1 MTDSNEKRVSI
12 ITRNTK
18 ETKISVKV
26 ELDGKGNHSISTGL
40 PFFDHMLEQISKH
53 SLIDLDLKCIG
64 DLKVDAH
71 HTMEDCGWAL
81 GSAIKK
87 ALGNK
92 KGIMR
97 YSFNYLPMDECLT
110 RCCLDVSGRPWL
122 IWNVFLPNISIK
134 NIETEIFK
142 EFFQSLSQAAGFTLH
157 IENLYGKN
165 THHIIESCFKAFAIT
180 LRRAIS
186 IDLINFDNIPSVS
199 YTHLTLPTKRIV

>member
-1 MTDSNEKRVSI
+1 MTDLKEKRISLI
-12 ITRNTK
+12 SRNTN

-186 IDLINFDNIPSVS
+186 IDLINFDNIPS
-199 YTHLTLPTKRIV
+199 TKGTLSGNY

>member
-1 MTDSNEKRVSI
+1 MIDSNEKRVSI
-12 ITRNTK
+12 ITRNTT

-26 ELDGKGNHSISTGL
+26 ELDGKGNYSISTGL

-71 HTMEDCGWAL
+71 HTMEDCGWAI

-142 EFFQSLSQAAGFTLH
+142 EFFQSFSQAAGFTLH

-186 IDLINFDNIPSVS
+186 IDLINFDNIPS
-199 YTHLTLPTKRIV
+199 TKGTLSGNY

>member
-1 MTDSNEKRVSI
+1 MTDLKEKRISLVS
-12 ITRNTK
+12 RNTN

-26 ELDGKGNHSISTGL
+26 ELDGKGNYSISTGL

-71 HTMEDCGWAL
+71 HTMEDCGWAI

-186 IDLINFDNIPSVS
+186 IDLINFDNIPS
-199 YTHLTLPTKRIV
+199 TKGTLSGNY

>member
-12 ITRNTK
+12 ITRNTN
-18 ETKISVKV
+18 ETKICVKV

-71 HTMEDCGWAL
+71 HTMEDCGWAI

-110 RCCLDVSGRPWL
+110 RCCIDVSGRPWL

-142 EFFQSLSQAAGFTLH
+142 EFFQSFSQAAGFTLH

-165 THHIIESCFKAFAIT
+165 THHIIESCFKAFAIS
-180 LRRAIS
+180 LRTAIS
-186 IDLINFDNIPSVS
+186 IDITNFDNIPS
-199 YTHLTLPTKRIV
+199 TKGTLSGNY

>member
-1 MTDSNEKRVSI
+1 MTDLNEKRISLI
-12 ITRNTK
+12 SRNTN

-26 ELDGKGNHSISTGL
+26 ELDGNGNHSISTGL

-53 SLIDLDLKCIG
+53 SLIDLDIKCIG

-71 HTMEDCGWAL
+71 HTMEDCGWAI

-142 EFFQSLSQAAGFTLH
+142 EFFQSFSQAAGFTLH

-186 IDLINFDNIPSVS
+186 IDLINFDNIPS
-199 YTHLTLPTKRIV
+199 TKGTLSGNY

>member
-12 ITRNTK
+12 ITRNTN

-110 RCCLDVSGRPWL
+110 RCCLDVSGRPWM

-142 EFFQSLSQAAGFTLH
+142 EFFHSLSQAAGFTLH

-186 IDLINFDNIPSVS
+186 IDLINFDNIPS
-199 YTHLTLPTKRIV
+199 TKGTLSGNY

>member
-1 MTDSNEKRVSI
+1 MI
-12 ITRNTK
+12 
-18 ETKISVKV
+18 
-26 ELDGKGNHSISTGL
+26 EL
-40 PFFDHMLEQISKH
+40 
-53 SLIDLDLKCIG
+53 
-64 DLKVDAH
+64 
-71 HTMEDCGWAL
+71 
-81 GSAIKK
+81 KK

-92 KGIMR
+92 KGITR

-142 EFFQSLSQAAGFTLH
+142 EFFQSFSQAAGFTLH

-180 LRRAIS
+180 LRKAIS
-186 IDLINFDNIPSVS
+186 IDLINFDNIPS
-199 YTHLTLPTKRIV
+199 TKGTLSGNY

>member
-1 MTDSNEKRVSI
+1 MTDLKEKRISLVS
-12 ITRNTK
+12 RNTN

-142 EFFQSLSQAAGFTLH
+142 EFFQSFSQAAGFTLH

-186 IDLINFDNIPSVS
+186 IDLINFDNIPS
-199 YTHLTLPTKRIV
+199 TKGTLSGNY

>member
-12 ITRNTK
+12 ITRNTN

-40 PFFDHMLEQISKH
+40 PFFDHMLEQITKH

-71 HTMEDCGWAL
+71 HTIEDCGWAL
-81 GSAIKK
+81 GTAIKK

-186 IDLINFDNIPSVS
+186 IDLINFDNIPS
-199 YTHLTLPTKRIV
+199 TKGTLSGNY

>member
-12 ITRNTK
+12 ITRNTN

-71 HTMEDCGWAL
+71 HTMEDCGWAI

-180 LRRAIS
+180 LRKAIS
-186 IDLINFDNIPSVS
+186 IDPINFDNIPS
-199 YTHLTLPTKRIV
+199 TKGTLSGNY

>member
-1 MTDSNEKRVSI
+1 MTDLSENRVSI
-12 ITRNTK
+12 ITRNTN

-142 EFFQSLSQAAGFTLH
+142 EFFQSFSQAAGFTLH

-186 IDLINFDNIPSVS
+186 IDLINFDNIPS
-199 YTHLTLPTKRIV
+199 TKGTLSGNY

>member
-1 MTDSNEKRVSI
+1 MTDSNEKRVSM
-12 ITRNTK
+12 ITRNTN

-71 HTMEDCGWAL
+71 HTMEDCGWAI

-186 IDLINFDNIPSVS
+186 IDLINFDNIPS
-199 YTHLTLPTKRIV
+199 TKGTLSGNY

>member
-1 MTDSNEKRVSI
+1 MTDLKEKRISLVS
-12 ITRNTK
+12 RNTN

-53 SLIDLDLKCIG
+53 SLIDVDLKCVG

-165 THHIIESCFKAFAIT
+165 THHIIESCFKAFAIS
-180 LRRAIS
+180 LRSAIS
-186 IDLINFDNIPSVS
+186 IDLINFDNIPS
-199 YTHLTLPTKRIV
+199 TKGTLSGNY